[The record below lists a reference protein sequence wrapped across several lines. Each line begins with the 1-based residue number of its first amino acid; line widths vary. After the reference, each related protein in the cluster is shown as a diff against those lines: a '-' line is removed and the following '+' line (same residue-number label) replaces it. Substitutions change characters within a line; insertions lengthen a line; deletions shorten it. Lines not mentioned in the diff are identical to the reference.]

1 MLIFVVIGFNCN
13 FKRVKMTFYRGL
25 RNGIGA
31 GLLGL
36 MSLMPGR
43 ADAGVKG
50 DLRYF
55 HGEKSVPSYL
65 ELNLGYDLPLGVK
78 GWSWMEFFTR
88 NGERF
93 KYGRGYLGKTTLT
106 KTEKG
111 NGLRAEIRN
120 INKPVSQIGFGVQ
133 FGIPLPQKMSKRV
146 SGFLKFL
153 PLWINDKGK
162 VMDNRVIAGYIVNV
176 NLPYGFNAGSFGE
189 VNIPQG
195 LKSTQWAY
203 GEIIMGKRFRNFNLT
218 YNPVLLGTGNFM
230 PKLEHRV
237 TGV

>member
-1 MLIFVVIGFNCN
+1 MSL
-13 FKRVKMTFYRGL
+13 YRGL
-25 RNGIGA
+25 RNGIGI

-36 MSLMPGR
+36 ASLFPGR

-50 DLRYF
+50 DIRYF
-55 HGEKSVPSYL
+55 HAEKSVPSYL
-65 ELNLGYDLPLGVK
+65 ELNLNYGLPFGIK
-78 GWSWMEFFTR
+78 GASWMEFFTR

-93 KYGRGYLGKTTLT
+93 KYGKGYLGKTTFT
-106 KTEKG
+106 KVVNG
-111 NGLRAEIRN
+111 GGLRVEVRN
-120 INKPVSQIGFGVQ
+120 IDKPFSQAGFGVQ
-133 FGIPLPQKMSKRV
+133 AGIPIPKKASKRF

-162 VMDNRVIAGYIVNV
+162 VMDNRVIAGYGVNV

-189 VNIPQG
+189 VNIPEG
-195 LKSTQWAY
+195 LKSAQWAY
-203 GEIIMGKRFRNFNLT
+203 GEIIMGKRFRNFNFT

-237 TGV
+237 TGVVGF